1 MTNIRQAH
9 VPLPARLAVAG
20 RSSVQAPSGPAPS
33 GTRQGSAA
41 PPLQTESQPMM
52 MQNAPATRPTPQPR
66 STY

>member
-9 VPLPARLAVAG
+9 VLLAALAVAG
-20 RSSVQAPSGPAPS
+20 CSSVQAPSGPPPG
-33 GTRQGSAA
+33 GTWQGSAA
-41 PPLQTESQPMM
+41 PPLQTESQRMM